1 MKFVITL
8 ICSLLGTALTAD
20 PASAAFM
27 NQSFLNEFDTTSIHF
42 WSDDATKL
50 AFDRVSFGQNMGA
63 WSVESNT
70 GDTLVLAGPVVAA
83 TRGRFSLRLDHDR
96 QPFSMQ
102 WAEVFFDGAFNV
114 IRGSGTLHYSGSAWT
129 GSDLFTHALDIPN
142 QFSSS
147 AVVPLPSS
155 VVLLL
160 SSLLFVPLRGLRR
173 RAAA

>member
-70 GDTLVLAGPVVAA
+70 GDTLVLA